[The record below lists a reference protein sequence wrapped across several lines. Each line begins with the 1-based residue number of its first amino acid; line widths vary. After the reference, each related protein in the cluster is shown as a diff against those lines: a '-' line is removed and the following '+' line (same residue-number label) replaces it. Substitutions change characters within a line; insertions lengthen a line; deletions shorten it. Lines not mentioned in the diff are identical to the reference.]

1 MNDISA
7 EARALLRAARDE
19 FEASSE
25 DCARID
31 RALTTRLGL
40 AAGAIVGATT
50 ATTVSAATAGA
61 TGTAVAGA
69 SGATVAIAAKWV
81 AAALLLAAV
90 GAGGGSMYR
99 SSNHAPAASTARSVE
114 APPHALAT
122 AAATAMPSPNIVSL
136 SSSSDPSG
144 TEHVPVPI
152 ASLAVPRAPTPF
164 ALQGP
169 TKAAAA
175 RLSEASDPTLGAETQ
190 LLRRADQAL
199 RIGDPAR
206 ALELLDEHART
217 FPDGVL
223 AEERSAERVTTL
235 CTLGR
240 VNQARSEAARFL
252 AIHADSPL
260 AKVVRGSC
268 GGVEPG
274 NGPAVP

>member
-1 MNDISA
+1 MNDISP

-31 RALTTRLGL
+31 RALTARLGL

-69 SGATVAIAAKWV
+69 SGATAAIAAKWV
-81 AAALLLAAV
+81 AAGLLLAAA

-99 SSNHAPAASTARSVE
+99 SSHHAPASPTARPVE
-114 APPHALAT
+114 APLHVLAT
-122 AAATAMPSPNIVSL
+122 AAATPIPSLGTVAL
-136 SSSSDPSG
+136 SVPSDPLG
-144 TEHVPVPI
+144 TEPVPVPI
-152 ASLAVPRAPTPF
+152 ASPTSPRAHAASSQPAPPT
-164 ALQGP
+164 
-169 TKAAAA
+169 AAAG
-175 RLSEASDPTLGAETQ
+175 RLGGAPDPTLGAETQ
-190 LLRRADQAL
+190 LMRRADQAL
-199 RIGDPAR
+199 RVGEPAR
-206 ALELLDEHART
+206 ALELLDEHARI

-235 CTLGR
+235 CALGR
-240 VNQARSEAARFL
+240 FDQARAEAARFL
-252 AIHADSPL
+252 AIRGNSPL
-260 AKVVRGSC
+260 AKAVRGSC
-268 GGVEPG
+268 GGAEPG